1 MADAKKEVT
10 DCIKIEKYIKIEPGG
25 VYIGGNVTINVH
37 PQHKTGEEPD
47 FPLFEIIV

>member
-25 VYIGGNVTINVH
+25 SMS
-37 PQHKTGEEPD
+37 GEM
-47 FPLFEIIV
+47 LR